1 MYNQSMRCPFCGTTD
16 SKVTDS
22 RMTEPGDAVRR
33 RRECL
38 SCSQRFTTFERLEE
52 TPITIVKKGGE
63 HVPFDRQKMLGGL
76 IRATEKRHITR
87 DQLEELVSSIESDL
101 RNQFKY
107 EITSRK
113 LGEMILGKLRI
124 LDKVAYV
131 RFASVYREFQDIDEF
146 KSELEKLQTQSSRRK
161 KK

>member
-1 MYNQSMRCPFCGTTD
+1 MRCPYCGSTD

-22 RMTEPGDAVRR
+22 RMTESGDAIRR

-52 TPITIVKKGGE
+52 TPITIIKKGGE
-63 HVPFDRQKMLGGL
+63 REPFDRQKLLGGL
-76 IRATEKRHITR
+76 LRATVKRHTSR
-87 DQLEELVSSIESDL
+87 EQLEDLVSDIEADL
-101 RNQFKY
+101 RNQFRY
-107 EITSRK
+107 EVTAKK
-113 LGEMILGKLRI
+113 LGDMILDRLRV

-146 KSELEKLQTQSSRRK
+146 TSELEKLQTSGSKRRSK
-161 KK
+161 

>member
-1 MYNQSMRCPFCGTTD
+1 MRCPFCGTTD

-87 DQLEELVSSIESDL
+87 DQLEELVSSIETDL

-113 LGEMILGKLRI
+113 LGEMILGKLRT

>member
-1 MYNQSMRCPFCGTTD
+1 MKCPFCGSSE

-22 RMTEPGDAVRR
+22 RTSESADSIRR

-38 SCSQRFTTFERLEE
+38 SCGQRFTTFERLEE
-52 TPITIVKKGGE
+52 TPITVIKKGGE
-63 HVPFDRQKMLGGL
+63 REPLDRQKLLGGL
-76 IRATEKRHITR
+76 LRASVKRHISR
-87 DQLEELVSSIESDL
+87 DQLEQLVSDIEADL

-107 EITSRK
+107 EVTSKK
-113 LGEMILGKLRI
+113 LGELILNRLRS

-146 KSELEKLQTQSSRRK
+146 TSELEKLQSAPIKRRTK
-161 KK
+161 

>member
-1 MYNQSMRCPFCGTTD
+1 MRCPYCGSTD

-22 RMTEPGDAVRR
+22 RMTESGDAIRR

-52 TPITIVKKGGE
+52 TPITIIKKGGE
-63 HVPFDRQKMLGGL
+63 REPFDRQKLLGGL
-76 IRATEKRHITR
+76 LRATVKRHTSR
-87 DQLEELVSSIESDL
+87 EQLEELVSDIEADL
-101 RNQFKY
+101 RNQFRY
-107 EITSRK
+107 EVTAKK
-113 LGEMILGKLRI
+113 LGDMVLDRLRV

-146 KSELEKLQTQSSRRK
+146 TSELEKLQTSGSKRRSK
-161 KK
+161 

>member
-1 MYNQSMRCPFCGTTD
+1 MRCPYCGSTD

-22 RMTEPGDAVRR
+22 RTTESGDAIRR

-52 TPITIVKKGGE
+52 TPITIIKKGGE
-63 HVPFDRQKMLGGL
+63 REPFDRQKLLGGL
-76 IRATEKRHITR
+76 LRATVKRHISR
-87 DQLEELVSSIESDL
+87 EQLEDLVSDIEADL
-101 RNQFKY
+101 RNQFRY
-107 EITSRK
+107 EVTAKK
-113 LGEMILGKLRI
+113 LGDMVLDRLRV

-146 KSELEKLQTQSSRRK
+146 TSELEKLQASGSKRRSK
-161 KK
+161 